1 VVHAKGICQQGIG
14 CRSGRELGDF
24 FQVAVG
30 ADGIAGVAWA
40 DDGLG
45 GPAVIRYARGG
56 LVLGP
61 PN

>member
-1 VVHAKGICQQGIG
+1 VG

-30 ADGIAGVAWA
+30 ADGVAALAWA

-45 GPAVIRYARGG
+45 GPAVVRFARGG
-56 LVLGP
+56 LTLGA